1 MIVPRESIFQ
11 HPIIHTKFGLAMI
24 FITPKLNL
32 DTKNGALQ
40 KKLSNMDFFTNYPK
54 NPCASYGNTGL
65 LLMTSSKGPQNRWQ
79 LDTKNDIAGIPSGQ
93 NLGSLLAFP

>member
-1 MIVPRESIFQ
+1 
-11 HPIIHTKFGLAMI
+11 MI
-24 FITPKLNL
+24 FITAKLNL
-32 DTKNGALQ
+32 DTKHGALE
-40 KKLSNMDFFTNYPK
+40 KKPFKYGFVFTNYPK

-65 LLMTSSKGPQNRWQ
+65 LLMTSPKGPQNRWQ